1 MSEKL
6 SELWKR
12 YDDAVCYLQQA
23 MQDGFNV
30 HGRLM
35 AVAGLRDCIEDEISN
50 TATKK
55 TEPKQDYLETPIDW
69 DLNGV
74 PYTRKQAILDH
85 CGPLALS
92 YVEQAILYYTK
103 D

>member
-1 MSEKL
+1 MTKQL
-6 SELWKR
+6 K
-12 YDDAVCYLQQA
+12 DAA
-23 MQDGFNV
+23 MIALAHINWESFGCC
-30 HGRLM
+30 R
-35 AVAGLRDCIEDEISN
+35 
-50 TATKK
+50 
-55 TEPKQDYLETPIDW
+55 TEGHVGQLPSAAEAFDARRSSLAPPQSKQDYLETPIDW

-92 YVEQAILYYTK
+92 YIEHAIAYYTK